1 MGTFTCAYV
10 DIKEKDSI
18 RTDCLSQYRDQY
30 DLIVPIYAIA
40 IPHLILAIII
50 SLFYSMYATIRM
62 KELHFVEKAKLDAC
76 YQQRRKSSRL
86 FNAYLTEMMAQI
98 FVGFIF
104 SVLEKVYFSQHIDFP
119 LKYDCEYRS
128 TSLSRPVQLLNSN
141 VFVTNVSI
149 AASPETERY
158 SCTYQKDGV
167 KSLFI
172 RFFYTLNVTF
182 LFTLTSEILFIY
194 YCARREK
201 HFKEDLFFSAVYL
214 WCEDPVK
221 FFITSLKNNVRI
233 SRDQL
238 RSDFPRH
245 VDEGQVPH
253 NTKLDQIQY
262 PRMVLHPEKVNH
274 SIINENRHKP
284 YRESLKESGSILDK
298 PDDIFTAAKSDIIL
312 VIGSPGI
319 GKSLFCE
326 KLLFDWANKKVF
338 KRGDNEEFY
347 FDIAF
352 LFRFRRFNTGE
363 ELTLHELLAR
373 AENSVTDNL
382 ENSIVTYIQQNPS
395 KVLFLFDGLDEFSDK
410 MHLVDDNYY
419 NAYSENDAM
428 KKTPFPVLYRKLLSG
443 KLLEGATV
451 ITTVGLNN
459 FFSYRRLPFN
469 ATFEILEW
477 TTDELMKCE
486 K

>member
-1 MGTFTCAYV
+1 MIQQQRQFLRKFSFPKTFNKYSYAVLRLYAILFSIFLIFIGKRHSDEMGTFTCAYV

-201 HFKEDLFFSAVYL
+201 HFKEDKENEAN
-214 WCEDPVK
+214 E
-221 FFITSLKNNVRI
+221 
-233 SRDQL
+233 
-238 RSDFPRH
+238 
-245 VDEGQVPH
+245 
-253 NTKLDQIQY
+253 TK
-262 PRMVLHPEKVNH
+262 
-274 SIINENRHKP
+274 
-284 YRESLKESGSILDK
+284 
-298 PDDIFTAAKSDIIL
+298 
-312 VIGSPGI
+312 
-319 GKSLFCE
+319 
-326 KLLFDWANKKVF
+326 
-338 KRGDNEEFY
+338 
-347 FDIAF
+347 
-352 LFRFRRFNTGE
+352 
-363 ELTLHELLAR
+363 
-373 AENSVTDNL
+373 
-382 ENSIVTYIQQNPS
+382 
-395 KVLFLFDGLDEFSDK
+395 
-410 MHLVDDNYY
+410 
-419 NAYSENDAM
+419 
-428 KKTPFPVLYRKLLSG
+428 
-443 KLLEGATV
+443 
-451 ITTVGLNN
+451 
-459 FFSYRRLPFN
+459 
-469 ATFEILEW
+469 
-477 TTDELMKCE
+477 
-486 K
+486 